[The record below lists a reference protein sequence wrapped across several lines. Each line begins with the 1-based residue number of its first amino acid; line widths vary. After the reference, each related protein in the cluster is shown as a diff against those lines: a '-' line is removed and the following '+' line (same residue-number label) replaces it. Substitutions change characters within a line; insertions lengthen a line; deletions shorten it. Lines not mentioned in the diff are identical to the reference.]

1 MKKQDLELHLKR
13 AYCGERYTI
22 GHITIE
28 DDPFKCD
35 SIERPVRD
43 KNRNGK
49 FDNGEKKIKGDTAI
63 PFGRY
68 EITMRVISPTY
79 SKKNAFA
86 FTGGCMPRLLNVPEF
101 EGILIHTGNTEKD
114 SLGCIVVGLN
124 KVKGQVVDSMVT
136 FRRLYAILQ
145 EAHKAGRKIYI
156 TIE

>member
-1 MKKQDLELHLKR
+1 MKKPNLELHLKR
-13 AYCGERYTI
+13 AFCGERYTI

-28 DDPFKCD
+28 DNPFKCD

-68 EITMRVISPTY
+68 EITMRVISPAY
-79 SKKNAFA
+79 SKKKAFA
-86 FTGGCMPRLLNVPEF
+86 FTGGRMPRLLNVPEF
-101 EGILIHTGNTEKD
+101 DGILIHTGNTEKD

-124 KVKGQVVDSMVT
+124 TIVGKVTDSMVT
-136 FRRLYAILQ
+136 FKQLFRILD
-145 EAHKAGRKIYI
+145 EAYKAGRAIYI
-156 TIE
+156 TVE

>member
-1 MKKQDLELHLKR
+1 MKKPDLEVKLKR
-13 AYCGERYTI
+13 AFLGERYTI
-22 GHITIE
+22 GHMTIDEAKFRCDTIE
-28 DDPFKCD
+28 DT
-35 SIERPVRD
+35 VRD
-43 KNRNGK
+43 VNKNGK
-49 FDNGEKKIKGDTAI
+49 FDNGEKKIKHETAI

-79 SKKNAFA
+79 SKKKAFA

-114 SLGCIVVGLN
+114 SFGCIVVGLN

>member
-68 EITMRVISPTY
+68 EITMRVISPAY
-79 SKKNAFA
+79 SKKKTFA
-86 FTGGCMPRLLNVPEF
+86 WTEGRMPRLLDVPEF
-101 EGILIHTGNTEKD
+101 DGVLIHTGNTEKD
-114 SLGCIVVGLN
+114 SSGCIIVGEN
-124 KVKGQVVDSMVT
+124 KVKGHVINSIAT
-136 FRRLYAILQ
+136 FKRLWRILND
-145 EAHKAGRKIYI
+145 AHKEGREIYI